1 MSKRS
6 LENKKHLENATKE
19 IINSILYNVKLLCTD
34 RTSIVIRIK
43 AASNRISGNY
53 AESDSRNRN
62 IS

>member
-6 LENKKHLENATKE
+6 LENKKHFENATKE
-19 IINSILYNVKLLCTD
+19 TINSILYNLKLLSTD